1 MFHPPQHS
9 HACRLVSNTDYLAGG
24 LTGDS
29 LSPENLDRITRG
41 TQRLYP
47 AASLKAGSFDDAAV
61 GFASAS
67 TVSYQRPVGLA
78 QTFISEQLVPGGIG
92 ARSRVNTN
100 GSAAMRADLKVYDS
114 RSPAE
119 VAYQAY
125 MASLV
130 KRAQIPDAN
139 LLPPIT
145 PKCSTSMTLLG

>member
-1 MFHPPQHS
+1 MFHS
-9 HACRLVSNTDYLAGG
+9 SSSNACRLVSNTDYLAGT

-29 LSPENLDRITRG
+29 LSPENLDRATRG

-47 AASLKAGSFDDAAV
+47 AASLKAGSFDDGAV

-78 QTFISEQLVPGGIG
+78 QTFIEEQLVSGGIG
-92 ARSRVNTN
+92 ARTRVNTD
-100 GSAAMRADLKVYDS
+100 GSGGGMRADLKVYES

-119 VAYQAY
+119 IAYQAY
-125 MASLV
+125 MTSLV

-139 LLPPIT
+139 QLPPTT
-145 PKCSTSMTLLG
+145 PKCSTTMTLIG